1 MMQRLLPRK
10 LRLLRAERG
19 LTLSEAAEQIGVTR
33 DTLSDLERGRR
44 HPHAPTLA
52 KIAAGYSV
60 ALQGLLDAEEE
71 ESGASLG
78 VDVRPKAPAP
88 SDEERPDLRRLNAQ
102 FCSALL
108 NAHADLY

>member
-44 HPHAPTLA
+44 HPHAPTLR
-52 KIAAGYSV
+52 KIAAGYGV
-60 ALQGLLDAEEE
+60 GLQELLDAEEE
-71 ESGASLG
+71 EAGPLG
-78 VDVRPKAPAP
+78 VDVRPKVQAPP
-88 SDEERPDLRRLNAQ
+88 G
-102 FCSALL
+102 SALTPSEP
-108 NAHADLY
+108 AS